1 VDKYG
6 MGVSDIVQAA
16 KKVLTKERNLIQGE

>member
-1 VDKYG
+1 